1 MHYVRA
7 VSFDFIWGLKEDYS
21 PGDSLS
27 HSSEE
32 LLQRGGKGASDF
44 GKGVLLIKY
53 KSHLIRRL
61 LLVTRNRISINNFTA
76 FLSMGRCKNPGS

>member
-7 VSFDFIWGLKEDYS
+7 VSFSFIWGLIGGYS

-27 HSSEE
+27 DSSEE
-32 LLQRGGKGASDF
+32 WFQRGQGEASDF
-44 GKGVLLIKY
+44 GKGVFLIKY
-53 KSHLIRRL
+53 TSHLFRRL
-61 LLVTRNRISINNFTA
+61 LLITRNRISMNDFTA

>member
-1 MHYVRA
+1 MRA
-7 VSFDFIWGLKEDYS
+7 VSFDFIWGLMENYS

-32 LLQRGGKGASDF
+32 LLQRGGEQASDF

-53 KSHLIRRL
+53 TSHLIRRS
-61 LLVTRNRISINNFTA
+61 LLVTRNRISINNFTS
-76 FLSMGRCKNPGS
+76 FLSMGRCKNTGS